1 MTNIKVTACMNSS
14 KVELRLGRNIQSRDK
29 IIVDVNE
36 IPYPTAIFFVNSNE
50 IILNSR
56 AYETLGMKENEEF
69 NLKAWKKMN
78 PYFADIIKKEVK
90 GIITNEKAHVILPN
104 GKHEI
109 MNYSL
114 THITNPF
121 LGNIYIIHFT
131 KASEKYSVAS
141 ISSLYSI
148 KEEIT
153 KLKPYLNRTGK
164 SMLESLMKKYF
175 RDENQQLTLDDIV
188 YYEKELRVIQ
198 RAFPTLSHREV
209 ILCGLL
215 VNNMETKDIATITN
229 RTLDSVFVTIHRIN
243 KKLNILN
250 KKELLDT
257 LKDLVNN
264 DDNDQWLVEE
274 FDV

>member
-1 MTNIKVTACMNSS
+1 MNSS

-29 IIVDVNE
+29 IIVNIDE
-36 IPYPTAIFFVNSNE
+36 IPYPTGIFFVNSNDVV
-50 IILNSR
+50 LNKR
-56 AYETLGMKENEEF
+56 AYEALGISENEEF
-69 NLKAWKKMN
+69 DIKAWRKMN
-78 PYFADIIKKEVK
+78 PYFKDITKKEVK
-90 GIITNEKAHVILPN
+90 GVITNEKMHVVLNN

-164 SMLESLMKKYF
+164 TILDGLIKKYF
-175 RDENQQLTLDDIV
+175 RDDNQQLTLDDVV

-198 RAFPTLSHREV
+198 KAFPNLSHREV

-229 RTLDSVFVTIHRIN
+229 RTPDSVFVTIHRIN

-257 LKDLVNN
+257 LKEVVNN
-264 DDNDQWLVEE
+264 YNNNQWLSEE

>member
-1 MTNIKVTACMNSS
+1 MLTMNSP

-29 IIVDVNE
+29 IIVDINE
-36 IPYPTAIFFVNSNE
+36 IPYPTAIFFESSNDV
-50 IILNSR
+50 ILNKR
-56 AYETLGMKENEEF
+56 AYDTLGMREDETF
-69 NLKAWKKMN
+69 DLKAWKKMN
-78 PYFADIIKKEVK
+78 PYSTDILKNEVM
-90 GIITNEKAHVILPN
+90 GVITNQKVHVILLN

-121 LGNIYIIHFT
+121 LGDIYIIHFT

-141 ISSLYSI
+141 ISSLYNI
-148 KEEIT
+148 KEEIV

-164 SMLESLMKKYF
+164 NMLDSMMKKYF

-198 RAFPTLSHREV
+198 KAFPTLSHREV

-257 LKDLVNN
+257 LKEVVNN
-264 DDNDQWLVEE
+264 EDNDQWLVEE
-274 FDV
+274 FDM